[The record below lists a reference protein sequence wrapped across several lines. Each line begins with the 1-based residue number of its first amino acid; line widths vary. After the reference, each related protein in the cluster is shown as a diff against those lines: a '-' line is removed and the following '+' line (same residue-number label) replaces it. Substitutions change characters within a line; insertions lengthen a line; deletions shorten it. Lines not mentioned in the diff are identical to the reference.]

1 VRVCVC
7 VSMPYHIIKNY
18 QDISKCAVE
27 QGEVSCMGPS
37 KRTPEDLTKHVQ
49 EDVGRYPM
57 TMTIMTSTTMEEDG
71 QRTDVLKL
79 RVSSK

>member
-1 VRVCVC
+1 
-7 VSMPYHIIKNY
+7 
-18 QDISKCAVE
+18 
-27 QGEVSCMGPS
+27 MGPS